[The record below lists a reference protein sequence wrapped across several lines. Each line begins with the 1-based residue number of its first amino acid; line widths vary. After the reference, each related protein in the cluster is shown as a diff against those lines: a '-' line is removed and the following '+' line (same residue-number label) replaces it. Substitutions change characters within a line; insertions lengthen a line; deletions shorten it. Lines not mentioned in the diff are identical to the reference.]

1 MGVVILSTVVF
12 ILSTLPELT
21 DDIDMISTSNTTDSK
36 GGGSDQ
42 PVERWEDVSRH
53 LQRLVR
59 SHQHLQSQLSLYT
72 SHSVVMSVQGIIAL
86 QVLDHL
92 TMVFFT
98 LGK

>member
-21 DDIDMISTSNTTDSK
+21 DDIDMISASNTTDSK
-36 GGGSDQ
+36 GGDGDQ

-59 SHQHLQSQLSLYT
+59 SHQHLQSQLSLYVSIC
-72 SHSVVMSVQGIIAL
+72 SHFCAGYHRSPG
-86 QVLDHL
+86 
-92 TMVFFT
+92 
-98 LGK
+98 LGSPDDGFLYSG